1 MRKTLLGVLVLLAGG
16 AVLAQSSTPP
26 VGIRLTA
33 PTRIRVGAETA
44 IKVALLNPYRDERIT
59 LTATATYSAGGSQ
72 VQSTASADITIER
85 SLDVSLGVGLGALS
99 LVEGSP
105 TFDGSP
111 VNGARGNGNVWTFNV
126 SIPADGK
133 EHALELRVI
142 R

>member
-26 VGIRLTA
+26 VGMRLSA
-33 PTRIRVGAETA
+33 PTRMRVGAEAA
-44 IKVALLNPYRDERIT
+44 IKVFVTNPHRDERVT

-72 VQSTASADITIER
+72 VQSTSSVDITVDR
-85 SLDVSLGVGLGALS
+85 SLDVSLAVGLGALS
-99 LVEGSP
+99 LVDGSP

-111 VNGARGNGNVWTFNV
+111 VNGARGNGNVWTFNLNV
-126 SIPADGK
+126 PGDGK